1 MAKKKPYEW
10 EPGGEPA
17 TIQQHSRAKH
27 EVLRSYLVEYLQT
40 LVSSPHQDEIR
51 VTMVDGFAG
60 GGVYRH
66 EVTKEL
72 LLGSPFQFLEAAT
85 EAQAIMGLG
94 RQKPLLMNLDYFF
107 VEEDSGSAAYLRQ
120 ALQERGYGPRLGQD
134 VRVLCGRF
142 EDHVKDIQAFIKA
155 KSPRRGRSIF
165 LLDQYGYK
173 DVPTTQIRDLL
184 RFPAAEVI
192 LTFAVDAF
200 IKYASDL
207 PQTKGTL
214 ERLGIP
220 EVLRGRT
227 IEDIKSNER
236 DFRLYI
242 QSCLYRELVESCGA
256 SYFTVFFIRTEGYGD
271 YWLVHLSQHPTAR
284 DVMTRVHWKHNNAF
298 VHYGGAG
305 IDMFTLGYR
314 AGQDSS
320 FTGQHALDF
329 LFDET
334 ASERST
340 RCLMEQLP
348 QLIFARDEGI
358 EFGTLYATTANTSPA
373 DSQHYR
379 QAVERL
385 IQAKEVDVFGP
396 DGARRTKASTIR
408 DQDLIVPSKQL
419 SLLPASDTLRVR
431 GS

>member
-10 EPGGEPA
+10 EPGAGPA
-17 TIQQHSRAKH
+17 VLQQHSRAKH
-27 EVLRSYLVEYLQT
+27 EVLRSYLTEYLQT
-40 LVSSPHQDEIR
+40 LVSSPNQDEIR

-60 GGVYRH
+60 GGVYQH
-66 EVTKEL
+66 EATKEE
-72 LLGSPFQFLEAAT
+72 LLGSPFQFLEAAK
-85 EAQAIMGLG
+85 EAEALMGLG

-107 VEEDSGSAAYLRQ
+107 VEESAATAAYLRE
-120 ALQERGYGPRLGQD
+120 ALSERGYGGRLGRD
-134 VRVLCGRF
+134 IRVLEGRF
-142 EDHVKDIQAFIKA
+142 EDHVQGIQAFIKA
-155 KSPRRGRSIF
+155 KSPRKGRSIF
-165 LLDQYGYK
+165 LLDQYGYT
-173 DVPTTQIRDLL
+173 DVPTGQIRDIL

-207 PQTKGTL
+207 PQTKSTL
-214 ERLGIP
+214 DRIGMP
-220 EVLRGRT
+220 EVLRGRS

-284 DVMTRVHWKHNNAF
+284 DVMTRVHWKHNNSF

-320 FTGQHALDF
+320 YTGQHALDF

-334 ASERST
+334 AAERST
-340 RCLMEQLP
+340 RTLMEQLP
-348 QLIFARDEGI
+348 RLIFARDEGV
-358 EFGTLYATTANTSPA
+358 EFATLYATTCNSSPA
-373 DSQHYR
+373 DSTRYKL
-379 QAVERL
+379 AVEQL
-385 IQAKEVDVFGP
+385 IHAREVEVLAP
-396 DGARRTKASTIR
+396 DGARRTRATTIR
-408 DQDLIVPSKQL
+408 DQDRIVPSRQL
-419 SLLPASDTLRVR
+419 SLLPASRSGD
-431 GS
+431 GA

>member
-17 TIQQHSRAKH
+17 ILQQHSRAKH

-40 LVSSPHQDEIR
+40 LVSSPNQDEIK
-51 VTMVDGFAG
+51 VTLVDGFAG
-60 GGVYRH
+60 GGVYQH

-72 LLGSPFQFLEAAT
+72 MLGSPFQFLEAAK
-85 EAQAIMGLG
+85 EAQALMSLG
-94 RQKPLLMNLDYFF
+94 RQKPLIMNLDYFF
-107 VEEDSGSAAYLRQ
+107 VEESPGAAAYLRQ
-120 ALQERGYGPRLGQD
+120 ALAERGYGQRVGQD
-134 VRVLCGRF
+134 IRVLEGRF
-142 EDHVKDIQAFIKA
+142 EQHVQSIQAFIKS
-155 KSPRRGRSIF
+155 KSPRKGRSIF

-173 DVPTTQIRDLL
+173 DVPTTQIRELL
-184 RFPAAEVI
+184 KFPAAEVI

-214 ERLGIP
+214 ERLGMP
-220 EVLRGRT
+220 DVLRGRS

-256 SYFTVFFIRTEGYGD
+256 AYFTVFFIRTEGYGD

-284 DVMTRVHWKHNNAF
+284 DVMTKVHWKHNNSF

-305 IDMFTLGYR
+305 INMFTLGYR
-314 AGQDSS
+314 SGQDST

-334 ASERST
+334 ASDRST
-340 RCLMEQLP
+340 KTLMEQLP

-358 EFGTLYATTANTSPA
+358 EFGTLYATTCNTSPA
-373 DSQHYR
+373 DSQRYR
-379 QAVERL
+379 LAVEQL
-385 IQAKEVDVFGP
+385 INAKEVEVFGP
-396 DGARRTKASTIR
+396 DGAKRTKSTTIR
-408 DQDLIVPSKQL
+408 DQDRIVPSRQL
-419 SLLPASDTLRVR
+419 SLLPASRPTTAE
-431 GS
+431 G